1 MLIIRINAD
10 TSPSRFHDG
19 QQVVCIETHTL
30 AGEDITKGQI
40 YIVAHACQHGPAL
53 VLEGKPKRCW
63 RDAWFSEV
71 ELLSDEALA
80 KLAEGIL
87 EPITA

>member
-1 MLIIRINAD
+1 MLTIRINAD
-10 TSPSRFHDG
+10 ASPSCFHDG

-30 AGEDITKGQI
+30 AGETITKGQI
-40 YIVAHACQHGPAL
+40 YTVEHACQYGPAM

-63 RDAWFSEV
+63 WDAWFRKV

-80 KLAEGIL
+80 ELVEGIL